1 MWFNEVSN
9 ENERK
14 GSYENPSKIVL
25 NNIAEIMGREL
36 HEIDNLLEGFR
47 ASLRHKYKEIWENSM
62 K

>member
-1 MWFNEVSN
+1 VWFNEVSN

-47 ASLRHKYKEIWENSM
+47 ASLRHKYKEI
-62 K
+62 